1 MFLDRLL
8 WCEDCRR
15 KARARAAWWGWLGGL
30 VFAGGVAVY
39 VFLVIRPT
47 LIIGAWIATVVA
59 AVWLGQKVAREFA
72 YGVMRYRNAR
82 AVEAVP
88 PVDPGPAAG
97 EPDPDASSLGAP
109 DETSPEWGG
118 PDTGGLDEGD
128 SDGGSSGSS
137 PTPPDRSRDQ

>member
-1 MFLDRLL
+1 MERRRVSWRDRYPDEVTCVRCLEVRDQMFLDRLL
-8 WCEDCRR
+8 WCDQCRQ

-30 VFAGGVAVY
+30 VFAAGVGAY

-72 YGVMRYRNAR
+72 YGVMRFKNRR

-88 PVDPGPAAG
+88 PPVSDTSAPGP
-97 EPDPDASSLGAP
+97 D
-109 DETSPEWGG
+109 
-118 PDTGGLDEGD
+118 GD
-128 SDGGSSGSS
+128 SSESDPPS
-137 PTPPDRSRDQ
+137 PGRELDQ